1 MVMNKMNQ
9 KEYVKNLT
17 YDDFV
22 SFMHRYEREKGKTH
36 RKLRETKKTGCYQY
50 KSVFKKGK

>member
-1 MVMNKMNQ
+1 MVISKMNQ
-9 KEYVKNLT
+9 KEYAKKLT

-36 RKLRETKKTGCYQY
+36 RRLRETKKTGCYQY